1 MGCFFNN
8 GNNCSWIIIL
18 IIIFLICGNGN
29 TYGCG
34 NNCISNDCGRNDCGC
49 GCC

>member
-18 IIIFLICGNGN
+18 IIIFLVCGNGN
-29 TYGCG
+29 NGCG
-34 NNCISNDCGRNDCGC
+34 YNNACMPNDCGRNDCGC
-49 GCC
+49 C